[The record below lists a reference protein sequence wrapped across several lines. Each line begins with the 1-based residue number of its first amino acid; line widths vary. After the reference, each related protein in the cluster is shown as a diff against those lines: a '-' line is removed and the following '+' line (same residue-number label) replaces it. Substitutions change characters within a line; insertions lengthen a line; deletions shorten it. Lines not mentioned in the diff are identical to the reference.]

1 MDVEGCPVP
10 DDLLYNLDHDVW
22 FRWDEGR
29 RSGRIGVLSSLAA
42 FAGKVT
48 AVGFRDVTGTVARG
62 RSVGLIESA
71 RYTGAVRMPVDG
83 SVIDRNAELLQRP
96 KLLNDSTYDR
106 GWFVRIAPADPGRVE
121 TSLETAAQIRE
132 RLAQR
137 IRDQR
142 IHCLPAWPDVEMFE
156 IGAECAAI
164 LAELDQVLQGRP
176 ANDVVLLVT
185 DDPTSPIEMVRW
197 ADRTGHMVL
206 AHEVEGNLHRFLV
219 RKESDPHPRG
229 PYGREGQ
236 GRQSI
241 SD

>member
-1 MDVEGCPVP
+1 MEGCPLP
-10 DDLLYNLDHDVW
+10 DELLYDLDHDVW
-22 FRWDEGR
+22 FRWDEDR

-48 AVGFRDVTGTVARG
+48 GVGFRDVTGTLARG
-62 RSVGLIESA
+62 GSVGLIESA

-83 SVIDRNAELLQRP
+83 SVIDRNTELLERP

-106 GWFVRIAPADPGRVE
+106 GWFVRIVPVNADQVE
-121 TSLETAAQIRE
+121 TSLETATQIRE

-137 IRDQR
+137 IREQR

-164 LAELDQVLQGRP
+164 LAELDQVLLGRQ
-176 ANDVVLLVT
+176 ANDIVLLVT

-197 ADRTGHMVL
+197 ADLTGHAVL
-206 AHEVEGNLHRFLV
+206 VHEVEGNLHRFLV
-219 RKESDPHPRG
+219 RKEADPHPRG
-229 PYGREGQ
+229 PYGREGR
-236 GRQSI
+236 GRR
-241 SD
+241 